1 VALSLPRAGLGTA
14 PLGGLF
20 APVEDAEAHATI
32 EAAWAHGLRLFDTA
46 PLYGSGLAEQRLGAA
61 LHGRPRDA
69 FMLSTKV
76 GRLLRPGPPD
86 PAYPGSPSL
95 APVFDFG
102 YDATLR
108 SLEESL
114 ERLGLDRVEIA
125 LIHDPD
131 DHMDEA
137 IAGAYRALDR
147 LRAEGMV
154 RAVGAGM
161 NHVEP
166 LLRFARETEVD
177 CLLVAG
183 RCTLLDRSALAQLLP
198 ACDER
203 GIAVIAGGVLN
214 SGLLAGGTTF
224 DYRPAPTELV
234 ERVRALDALCTAH
247 GVALAAAALQF
258 PLRQASITT
267 VLVGARSASELEHDL
282 ALLELPIPDELWAA
296 LA

>member
-1 VALSLPRAGLGTA
+1 MRAT
-14 PLGGLF
+14 
-20 APVEDAEAHATI
+20 
-32 EAAWAHGLRLFDTA
+32 R
-46 PLYGSGLAEQRLGAA
+46 GA
-61 LHGRPRDA
+61 
-69 FMLSTKV
+69 
-76 GRLLRPGPPD
+76 RLLRPGPPD
-86 PAYPGSPSL
+86 PAYPGAPSL

-183 RCTLLDRSALAQLLP
+183 RCTLIDRSALSELLP

-203 GIAVIAGGVLN
+203 GIAVMAGG
-214 SGLLAGGTTF
+214 
-224 DYRPAPTELV
+224 
-234 ERVRALDALCTAH
+234 
-247 GVALAAAALQF
+247 
-258 PLRQASITT
+258 
-267 VLVGARSASELEHDL
+267 
-282 ALLELPIPDELWAA
+282 
-296 LA
+296 